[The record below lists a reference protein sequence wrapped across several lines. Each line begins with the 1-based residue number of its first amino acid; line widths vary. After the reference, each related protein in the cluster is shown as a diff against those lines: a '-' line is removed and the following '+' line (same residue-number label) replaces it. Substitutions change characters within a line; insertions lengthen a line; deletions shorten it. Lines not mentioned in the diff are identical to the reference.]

1 MILNIYIDDQHYP
14 LDVAD
19 ALVSD
24 AEDFFATL
32 DADMA
37 NGWQM
42 SREWVESPN
51 ATQRCQIVADKLMAA
66 LQVDNPQLVSMLAAY
81 LLARIPGL
89 RGVRIDASGEMQE
102 TEFVMGAGAA

>member
-24 AEDFFATL
+24 AEDFFAKL

-37 NGWQM
+37 KGWQM

-89 RGVRIDASGEMQE
+89 KGVRIDASGEMQE

>member
-1 MILNIYIDDQHYP
+1 MILNVYIEDQHYP

-19 ALVSD
+19 ALITD
-24 AEDFFATL
+24 AEDFFAKMDT
-32 DADMA
+32 DMA

-42 SREWVESPN
+42 SREWVESPT

-81 LLARIPGL
+81 ILARIPGVK
-89 RGVRIDASGEMQE
+89 GVRIDASGEMQE
-102 TEFVMGAGAA
+102 TEFIMGGAAA

>member
-1 MILNIYIDDQHYP
+1 VILNIYIDDQHYP

-24 AEDFFATL
+24 AEDFFAKL

-37 NGWQM
+37 KGWQM

-89 RGVRIDASGEMQE
+89 KGVRIDASGEMQE